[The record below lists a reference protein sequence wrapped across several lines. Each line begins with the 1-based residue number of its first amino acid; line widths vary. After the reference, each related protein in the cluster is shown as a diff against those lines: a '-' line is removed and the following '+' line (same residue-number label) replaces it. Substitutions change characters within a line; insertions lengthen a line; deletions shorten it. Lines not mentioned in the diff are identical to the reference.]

1 MQSLFDTPPL
11 ALAHDVWLL
20 RSFVD
25 TAPLLADI
33 EAMALAAPFRH
44 MQVPGGQSM
53 SVAMTNCGALGW
65 VTDHSGYRYS
75 AVDPLND
82 KPWPALPPAWLALA
96 QNAAAAAGWPGF
108 VPDACLVNRYE
119 ASARMGLHQDKN
131 EQDFSKPIV
140 SVSIGAAC
148 TFQVGGLKRSDPVR
162 SIALHDG
169 DVLVWGDSARRLF
182 HGVRPLKAGT
192 RHNLTFRKAG

>member
-53 SVAMTNCGALGW
+53 SVAMTTCGALGW

-140 SVSIGAAC
+140 SV
-148 TFQVGGLKRSDPVR
+148 
-162 SIALHDG
+162 
-169 DVLVWGDSARRLF
+169 
-182 HGVRPLKAGT
+182 
-192 RHNLTFRKAG
+192 